1 MCVIF
6 FSTLQ
11 ITFLIQKKGD
21 VLMVDNDPEASSLTN
36 SGDQERRDDEK
47 KRIAHYLLML
57 SDDNP
62 ASRWKAAE
70 SLGRL
75 KDPRATEPLID
86 ALFDED
92 ARVRMKVAW
101 ALGSIGEDRAL
112 APLRQLYRIEN
123 EGNREI
129 IEAAISTITRHMSG
143 Q

>member
-11 ITFLIQKKGD
+11 ITLLIQKKGD
-21 VLMVDNDPEASSLTN
+21 VLMADNDPEASSLTN
-36 SGDQERRDDEK
+36 SEDEERRDDEK

>member
-1 MCVIF
+1 MA
-6 FSTLQ
+6 
-11 ITFLIQKKGD
+11 
-21 VLMVDNDPEASSLTN
+21 DNNPEPSSPDT
-36 SGDQERRDDEK
+36 SGDQQERNETE
-47 KRIAHYLLML
+47 KRITHYFLML

-75 KDPRATEPLID
+75 KDPRGTEPLID

-92 ARVRMKVAW
+92 ARVRMKAAW
-101 ALGSIGEDRAL
+101 ALGSLGEERGL

-123 EGNREI
+123 EDNREI
-129 IEAAISTITRHMSG
+129 IEAAINTIKRKMSG